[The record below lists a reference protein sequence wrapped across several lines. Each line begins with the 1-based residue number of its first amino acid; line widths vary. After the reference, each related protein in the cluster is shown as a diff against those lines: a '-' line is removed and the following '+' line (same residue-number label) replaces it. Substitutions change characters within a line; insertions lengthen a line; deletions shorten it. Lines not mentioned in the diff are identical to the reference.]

1 VNNEKD
7 KKTSTH
13 EFKSKYD
20 HLMFLIKEHAE
31 LKESNVQTNT
41 LEQHLKH
48 LLNKQSSMVGQLQYW
63 LMDAYE
69 HLEQFEKNDFKN
81 HWLRNMHPI
90 DWAIHIQTEMV
101 EEHKREIFEKET
113 ENAT

>member
-1 VNNEKD
+1 MNNTKN

-13 EFKSKYD
+13 EFSSKYD

-31 LKESNVQTNT
+31 LKESNVPTNT

-48 LLNKQSSMVGQLQYW
+48 LLNKQSAIVGQLQYW
-63 LMDAYE
+63 LQDAYE
-69 HLEQFEKNDFKN
+69 HLEQIEKKDFKM
-81 HWLRNMHPI
+81 HFLRNMHPI

-101 EEHKREIFEKET
+101 EEHKQELFEKEV
-113 ENAT
+113 A